1 MKIMSNIPMGVFY
14 KFLQKTFGSLNA
26 NPIPKIMQ
34 QIEIVNWLL
43 NHNIQIK
50 GKHFLKLEQDIA

>member
-1 MKIMSNIPMGVFY
+1 MSNIPMGVFY

-34 QIEIVNWLL
+34 QTEMVNWLFNL
-43 NHNIQIK
+43 AGTPH
-50 GKHFLKLEQDIA
+50 L